1 MTFIINST
9 HTGKKYS
16 PGQTTSWVPKPTATL
31 KINDQI
37 IEIIHRTFFK
47 TNDRDQTS
55 DLRNSE
61 NTNQDKL
68 NKNKYASQLLET
80 KGGKEIEGGPKGDR
94 HVTYRGS
101 RMRITSDFSSDA
113 GQAEDSGRDIDRV
126 PNVKNLP
133 TQIYFRPVG
142 RIVNKVLVL

>member
-80 KGGKEIEGGPKGDR
+80 KG
-94 HVTYRGS
+94 
-101 RMRITSDFSSDA
+101 
-113 GQAEDSGRDIDRV
+113 
-126 PNVKNLP
+126 
-133 TQIYFRPVG
+133 
-142 RIVNKVLVL
+142 